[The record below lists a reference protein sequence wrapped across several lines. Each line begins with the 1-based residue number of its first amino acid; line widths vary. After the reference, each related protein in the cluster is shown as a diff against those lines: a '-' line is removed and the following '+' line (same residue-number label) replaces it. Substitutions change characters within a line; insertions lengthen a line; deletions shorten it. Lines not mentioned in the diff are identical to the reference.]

1 MVDVRTVLECMNASD
16 TYIKKPQ
23 RHGET
28 TKPRFGPSRA
38 FERPNRTR
46 SLLLRDV
53 KMVIAQKVAH
63 MTGPFVPRGAQKGHP
78 LMAPDTTDTQSLVC
92 HTGNDTHTAR

>member
-38 FERPNRTR
+38 FERPI
-46 SLLLRDV
+46 LYA
-53 KMVIAQKVAH
+53 KMKK
-63 MTGPFVPRGAQKGHP
+63 P
-78 LMAPDTTDTQSLVC
+78 
-92 HTGNDTHTAR
+92 